1 MVHTDIWK
9 SKQVSWLSL
18 QARLLFIGLI
28 SLGDDDGRLRGDPV
42 LLRSEIFPR
51 DESVTVADVR
61 GWLGEVVSAGLVVLY
76 TVDDEDYLAHPNW
89 TKYQSLRADRKKDS
103 SIPLPPDNLLT
114 TVLQPTDNQLATT
127 TPQPADTR
135 LLEGKVSKG
144 KVRQDKILAQTE
156 FEQFWSEYPRKIA
169 KQNALKSWNK
179 IAPTP
184 ELAQKIIFSVSVQ
197 KTTPQW
203 KKDGGQFIPHP
214 ATWLNQGRWE
224 DEVTADTGR
233 RKVDKF

>member
-1 MVHTDIWK
+1 MRKRMIDPEF
-9 SKQVSWLSL
+9 WLDEGL
-18 QARLLFIGLI
+18 AKMTPHARLLYIGLW
-28 SLGDDDGRLRGDPV
+28 SLCDDNYATFPNRPLWVKAQVFPYDDV
-42 LLRSEIFPR
+42 EIESLLAELEAGGKIIPFEHETNKYYFVKNFFKYQRVDRPSSPKYPEYPNIVKEDSASTRSEVKL
-51 DESVTVADVR
+51 SKA
-61 GWLGEVVSAGLVVLY
+61 
-76 TVDDEDYLAHPNW
+76 
-89 TKYQSLRADRKKDS
+89 
-103 SIPLPPDNLLT
+103 
-114 TVLQPTDNQLATT
+114 
-127 TPQPADTR
+127 
-135 LLEGKVSKG
+135 KVSKA
-144 KVRQDKILAQTE
+144 KVTAQTE
-156 FEQFWSEYPRKIA
+156 FEQFWLEYPRKIA

>member
-9 SKQVSWLSL
+9 SKQVARLSL

-28 SLGDDDGRLRGDPV
+28 TLGDDDGRLRGDPV
-42 LLRSEIFPR
+42 LLRSEVFPR

-61 GWLGEVVSAGLVVLY
+61 GWLDEVITNELVVRY
-76 TVDDEDYLAHPNW
+76 TIEDEDYLAHPNW
-89 TKYQSLRADRKKDS
+89 TKYQVLRADRKKDS
-103 SIPLPPDNLLT
+103 SIPQPPDNLLA
-114 TVLQPTDNQLATT
+114 TVLQPTDNQVATT
-127 TPQPADTR
+127 PPQSADTR

-144 KVRQDKILAQTE
+144 KVRKDKIIAQNE

-169 KQNALKSWNK
+169 KQNAVKSWNK

-184 ELAQKIIFSVSVQ
+184 ELAAAILAAVQ
-197 KTTPQW
+197 KQKLTPQW